1 MSRLG
6 EIMSIYQGSNADATK
21 ALYAE
26 LEAIGPL
33 GVIAMNLLRAQKAS
47 SRAKE
52 YSRRFKSDAYRKK
65 QWSMDNACAALVE
78 HGAGMVWGWGLDP
91 VQPVHKHVLYVNTP
105 SGQVSFHSE
114 FRGKGP
120 DFPGE
125 WDGVLGMS
133 PDRITRW
140 CATLL
145 DQVAA

>member
-6 EIMSIYQGSNADATK
+6 DVMTIYRGSNPDATK

-26 LEAIGPL
+26 LVAIGPL

-47 SRAKE
+47 ERAKQ
-52 YSRRFKSDAYRKK
+52 YSRRFKGDAYAKK
-65 QWSMDNACAALVE
+65 QWSMDNACAALLE
-78 HGAGMVWGWGLDP
+78 HGAGIVWGWGLDT
-91 VQPVHKHVLYVNTP
+91 VQPVHKHVLYVDTP
-105 SGQVSFHSE
+105 GGQVSFHSE

-120 DFPGE
+120 DYPGE
-125 WDGVLGMS
+125 WDGIAGMS

-140 CATLL
+140 CSTLL